1 MPKFWRTVYWI
12 YLKDLKEEFRSTD
25 HLLAT
30 LVFGTMLVFVF
41 SFALELVEVSTDQV
55 FPAAL
60 WVSVFFMAILALQ
73 RSFAKEREGGT
84 LDALLVVS
92 RERSVLF
99 YAKFLASFTILLLL
113 EVVVV
118 PLLWILIEVTGPK
131 VNLWLFLASVFL
143 GSWGL
148 AAVGTLLSGITA
160 QLPGARLLFPILAF
174 PILIPLL
181 IGAVLCTQGALL
193 GEVEP
198 VLGWFYLLLIFD
210 LLFTILPLVLFDY
223 VVEG

>member
-1 MPKFWRTVYWI
+1 MPVLAHCLLDLSQR
-12 YLKDLKEEFRSTD
+12 LKGRVLQHRPPVSHISFRY
-25 HLLAT
+25 HAGLCVQLCFRA
-30 LVFGTMLVFVF
+30 GGG
-41 SFALELVEVSTDQV
+41 TDQV

-148 AAVGTLLSGITA
+148 AAVGTLLSGIT
-160 QLPGARLLFPILAF
+160 GASWGEAF
-174 PILIPLL
+174 SHSGLPILIPLL
-181 IGAVLCTQGALL
+181 IGAVPAKGHLVRWSRSG
-193 GEVEP
+193 
-198 VLGWFYLLLIFD
+198 
-210 LLFTILPLVLFDY
+210 LVLSPPYF
-223 VVEG
+223 